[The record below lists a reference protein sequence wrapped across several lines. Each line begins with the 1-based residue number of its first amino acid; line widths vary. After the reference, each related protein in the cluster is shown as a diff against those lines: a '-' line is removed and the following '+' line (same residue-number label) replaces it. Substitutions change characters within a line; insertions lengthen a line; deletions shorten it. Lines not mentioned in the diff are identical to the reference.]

1 HQVSRLRCGCGGP
14 VGLARGQAGISAP
27 GERHR
32 KLAAPSLP
40 RTGDPD
46 TALVGFD
53 KTLYQ
58 GQAQAQPAMTPGL
71 RPVLLTKTFKHKR
84 NKVSRNTLAGIFH
97 LDNEIV
103 TLRMTTHRY
112 RAAGR
117 RELDCIIEQ
126 VDERLAQSNSITGNN
141 FVLPLAESEFDSD
154 LARLR

>member
-1 HQVSRLRCGCGGP
+1 
-14 VGLARGQAGISAP
+14 
-27 GERHR
+27 
-32 KLAAPSLP
+32 
-40 RTGDPD
+40 TGDPD

-71 RPVLLTKTFKHKR
+71 RPILLTKTFKHKR

-154 LARLR
+154 LARLRHRTHRLNRLAHCALQSQRHLFHAHLAAQNGRHVEQVI